1 MVSNYVSLQ
10 MRKQSITP
18 QPQLRLR
25 CLTHFNILILRSMKP
40 APALLRNRNFLLL
53 WLASIVGNLALAIA
67 MLAETW
73 LVVKTLGAKEEL
85 GLVMI
90 AASVPRLLLMALGGV
105 LADRIKRSR
114 IILVSLTLRVLL
126 LLGLVAIIA
135 NQQLSIGV
143 MIGFALIYG
152 ALDAFFWPARDALV
166 PNILAANDLNR
177 ANSIMLTTNQ
187 LGMVFG
193 PVLGGIMLALFSFEV
208 VFSLTAALLGLGAL
222 AIALIRE
229 PELQPDRAR
238 FNMLAELKE
247 GVQYTLQTPVLRT
260 LILVYAAANLLFMG
274 PLGLGVPMI
283 VTDLLQGSATT
294 LAYMQSA
301 FAAGMVL
308 GGLLLTIYPPTQKR
322 LLMITVV
329 IAIEGLLLAALAL
342 ATWLPVALALQALI
356 GLGVAANNVPMMS
369 LIQHY
374 TDRQKLGRII
384 SLNTMASMGLTPLSY
399 ALVTALFS
407 MHISI
412 QWVLP
417 IFGLLLA
424 LMMVGMTMK
433 MRVIREID

>member
-1 MVSNYVSLQ
+1 
-10 MRKQSITP
+10 
-18 QPQLRLR
+18 
-25 CLTHFNILILRSMKP
+25 MKP

-53 WLASIVGNLALAIA
+53 WLASIVGNLALAVA

-73 LVVKTLGAKEEL
+73 LVVKTLGAKEQL

-126 LLGLVAIIA
+126 LLALVAIIA
-135 NQQLSIGV
+135 NHQLSIGV

-208 VFSLTAALLGLGAL
+208 VFSLTAALLGLGVV

-229 PELQPDRAR
+229 PELQPGRAR

-283 VTDLLQGSATT
+283 VTDLLQGSAST

-322 LLMITVV
+322 LLMITVA

-412 QWVLP
+412 TWVLP
-417 IFGLLLA
+417 AFGLILA
-424 LMMVGMTMK
+424 LMMVIMTLK
-433 MRVIREID
+433 MPVIRKID